1 MRIRRA
7 EEKDAAR
14 IGALL
19 EQVEWVHHA
28 IRPDLFRP
36 GGRKYTDEELSAIIA
51 DDSRPIFV
59 AVGENDRVLGYAF
72 CISRDYKEDHELTDI
87 RSLYIDDLCVD
98 ENIRG
103 KHVGRLLYDY
113 VVSYAREHGYYNVT
127 LNVWEGNDHA
137 RRFYESMGLKVQKT
151 GMEFIL

>member
-7 EEKDAAR
+7 EKKDTAR
-14 IGALL
+14 IHDLL
-19 EQVEWVHHA
+19 EQVEWVHHTA
-28 IRPDLFRP
+28 RPDLFRP
-36 GGRKYTDEELSAIIA
+36 GGRKYTDDELAAIMA

-59 AVGENDRVLGYAF
+59 AVDEDDRVLGYAF
-72 CISRDYKEDHELTDI
+72 CISQDHKGDHVLTDV

-103 KHVGRLLYDY
+103 KHVGRFLYDF
-113 VVSYAREHGYYNVT
+113 VVSYARERGYYNVT
-127 LNVWEGNDHA
+127 LNVWEGNDRA
-137 RRFYESMGLKVQKT
+137 KRFYESMGLKAQKT